1 MNDEQFN
8 TISKKLDKIIALLII
23 QNFEN
28 INDKIYSLKKL
39 NLTSEEVGE
48 LVGVKNPRQMEGW
61 RRK

>member
-8 TISKKLDKIIALLII
+8 TISKKIDKIIALLII
-23 QNFEN
+23 QNFEK

>member
-8 TISKKLDKIIALLII
+8 TISKKIDKIIALLII